1 MCVTNKH
8 LDLLQTSSFDLFCS
22 LSTGMFLSSAP
33 PSCCVALE
41 DLAEMRGGFEQ
52 LPHCSW
58 DSPVPQHQP
67 CLPIPPQTLALLGR
81 FSKFPLLD
89 SRDGVT
95 VTLPFLGRRKFVVLV
110 IAEKYMSGQNKPKS
124 SPRCVAFYFKHP
136 RLIWGR
142 TRLLTFWSTW
152 GWQSRQAL
160 PGQG

>member
-22 LSTGMFLSSAP
+22 LSTGMFLSSPP
-33 PSCCVALE
+33 PSCRVAFE

-52 LPHCSW
+52 SPHCSW
-58 DSPVPQHQP
+58 DKPIPQHQP
-67 CLPIPPQTLALLGR
+67 CLPISLWALASWGW
-81 FSKFPLLD
+81 FSKFPLLC
-89 SRDGVT
+89 SRHGVT
-95 VTLPFLGRRKFVVLV
+95 VTLPFLRRRKFVVLV
-110 IAEKYMSGQNKPKS
+110 VEEKNTSGQNKPKS
-124 SPRCVAFYFKHP
+124 NPRCVAFYFKHP

-142 TRLLTFWSTW
+142 TRLLTFRSTW